1 MLFDFEVHH
10 NLGQNYEDRE
20 QEGKSGNVKT
30 DSHVGWNPKSDVYR
44 KEKKIRA
51 ERFTWMN
58 SQKKNEKIREKR
70 QNQNLKNPF
79 IYHHLKYFQKQY

>member
-1 MLFDFEVHH
+1 MMLFDFEVHH

-44 KEKKIRA
+44 KR
-51 ERFTWMN
+51 
-58 SQKKNEKIREKR
+58 KKNKGREIYMNEQPKEKWKNKREKT
-70 QNQNLKNPF
+70 KS
-79 IYHHLKYFQKQY
+79 KS